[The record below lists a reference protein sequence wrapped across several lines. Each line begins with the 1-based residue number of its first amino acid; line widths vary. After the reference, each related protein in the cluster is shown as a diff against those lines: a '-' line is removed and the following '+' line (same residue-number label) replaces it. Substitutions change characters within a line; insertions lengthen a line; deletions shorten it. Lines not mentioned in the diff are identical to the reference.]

1 MRAVILAGAAVF
13 LALSSA
19 HADVMPAPTG
29 AVPIVLPSGDDA
41 FAKLAARAAAQ
52 DTSVDFRELRFSYLD
67 SVQKKQ
73 SPGNERELREAMF
86 AAVQAGNDQLVRDT
100 AIKLLSIDYVDMF
113 GQKFLSQ
120 SCKFLHDDACAAQ
133 AHFVEFGLLKSL
145 VASGDGK
152 TCKTGWEAVT
162 VDEEYFVLS
171 MNDDTPQRQA
181 LINGPP
187 ACDQMDVVDENQKP
201 VTYYFRIDAMMAAE
215 AAMFGIK

>member
-1 MRAVILAGAAVF
+1 MRVIILAVTVTV
-13 LALSSA
+13 LALSAA
-19 HADVMPAPTG
+19 HADVTPAPGG

-52 DTSVDFRELRFSYLD
+52 DATVDFRELRLAYLD

-86 AAVQAGNDQLVRDT
+86 AAVQAGNDQLVHDT

-113 GQKFLSQ
+113 GQKLLSQ
-120 SCKFLHDDACAAQ
+120 SCKLLHDDACAAQ

-171 MNDDTPQRQA
+171 MNDDTVQLQS

-187 ACDQMDVVDENQKP
+187 ACDKMDVVDENQNP
-201 VTYYFRIDAMMAAE
+201 ATYYFRIDAMMAAE
-215 AAMFGIK
+215 SAMLGIK